1 MRLGIYLVLIGLGL
15 LALVIGLFWLKDRLE
30 SQRLARGAHSE
41 PMMRLAGLGAA
52 ISAIGLL
59 LIVSSQF

>member
-1 MRLGIYLVLIGLGL
+1 MRLGIYLVLIGLSL

-30 SQRLARGAHSE
+30 SQRLARVAHSE
-41 PMMRLAGLGAA
+41 PMMRLAVLGAA

-59 LIVSSQF
+59 LIVASQF